1 MQAIDTTLTSSLVF
15 RRPLYDVVAV
25 PSSNPKNNKNGAS
38 IAKGLMKA
46 EKAYRQLR
54 LLGNVCNR
62 YMYFGFCENQKSK
75 NMKQP
80 MATHGSAYPLH

>member
-38 IAKGLMKA
+38 KGPDESRKSLSATSIARKCL
-46 EKAYRQLR
+46 QQVHVLR
-54 LLGNVCNR
+54 LLR
-62 YMYFGFCENQKSK
+62 KSK
-75 NMKQP
+75 VKQNMKQP